1 MVRFETSDP
10 YRSTYCG
17 LIAIT
22 DTLKGIVNGEPNTI
36 PSKLKTGSVD
46 YVHQLVADEKIAVL
60 WASHLIDEVHS
71 EDRLIVL
78 HHGQIKAKG
87 SVPEILALTQTD
99 QLAEAFNTLTKS

>member
-1 MVRFETSDP
+1 LLDEPTV
-10 YRSTYCG
+10 G
-17 LIAIT
+17 L
-22 DTLKGIVNGEPNTI
+22 DI
-36 PSKLKTGSVD
+36 PSRKSLVD
-46 YVHQLVADEKIAVL
+46 YVHQLVSDEKIAVL

-87 SVPEILALTQTD
+87 SVPEILELTQTD